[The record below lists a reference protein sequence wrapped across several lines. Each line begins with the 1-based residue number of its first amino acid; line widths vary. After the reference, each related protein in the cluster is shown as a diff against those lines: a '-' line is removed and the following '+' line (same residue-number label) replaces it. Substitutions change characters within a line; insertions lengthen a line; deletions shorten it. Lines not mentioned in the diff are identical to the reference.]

1 MLGKAEPYL
10 DLIRASMMELFWKN
24 SYRLSAIFAK
34 SYIIDVRL
42 SYIID
47 VQLKSRWPNYR
58 DCYNAQHFLFEFD
71 YSPKYCQQLLLTV
84 LMNYSHLSLI
94 KLRGHVQN
102 KTQQCRLQA
111 IFIQC

>member
-24 SYRLSAIFAK
+24 SYRLSATFAK
-34 SYIIDVRL
+34 SYIIDVR
-42 SYIID
+42 
-47 VQLKSRWPNYR
+47 LKSRWPNYR

-102 KTQQCRLQA
+102 KTQQ
-111 IFIQC
+111 